1 MVYILKGV
9 FIMRLKDISTYRDD
23 RDYRFYMKLTY
34 VYSDAKGNEHTR
46 IYPKVDFPL
55 ELSLDLPIIEAP
67 SLEVPSFGPN
77 ICIKYNNQ
85 QQISYGDVF
94 IHTGSVSVPANV
106 DIVEKIG
113 PGSMNAPIPD
123 ISTDVSR
130 YDRYIDVYYID
141 YISKPYVR
149 KMTLKEI
156 EKRLGYKVE
165 VVSDKKEEK

>member
-1 MVYILKGV
+1 MVYILKGI

-34 VYSDAKGNEHTR
+34 VYEDAKGNEHTR
-46 IYPKVDFPL
+46 VYPKVDFP
-55 ELSLDLPIIEAP
+55 P
-67 SLEVPSFGPN
+67 
-77 ICIKYNNQ
+77 
-85 QQISYGDVF
+85 
-94 IHTGSVSVPANV
+94 GSVSVPANV

-113 PGSMNAPIPD
+113 PGSMNVPIPD

-149 KMTLKEI
+149 EITLKEI
-156 EKRLGYKVE
+156 EKRLGYKVKI
-165 VVSDKKEEK
+165 VSDKKEEK

>member
-1 MVYILKGV
+1 MVYILKEV
-9 FIMRLKDISTYRDD
+9 FIMMLKDISTYRDD
-23 RDYRFYMKLTY
+23 YDYRFYMKLTY

-55 ELSLDLPIIEAP
+55 ELSFNLPIIEA
-67 SLEVPSFGPN
+67 PSFGPN

-149 KMTLKEI
+149 EITLKEI
-156 EKRLGYKVE
+156 EKRLGYKVKI
-165 VVSDKKEEK
+165 VSDKKE

>member
-1 MVYILKGV
+1 
-9 FIMRLKDISTYRDD
+9 MRLKDISTYRDD

-34 VYSDAKGNEHTR
+34 VYEDIKGNEHTR

-55 ELSLDLPIIEAP
+55 ELSLNLPIIEAP
-67 SLEVPSFGPN
+67 SFGPN
-77 ICIKYNNQ
+77 MYIKYNDS

-113 PGSMNAPIPD
+113 PGSMNVPIPD

-149 KMTLKEI
+149 EITLKEI
-156 EKRLGYKVE
+156 EKKLGYKVK

>member
-1 MVYILKGV
+1 
-9 FIMRLKDISTYRDD
+9 MRLKDISTYRDD
-23 RDYRFYMKLTY
+23 CDYRFYMKLTY
-34 VYSDAKGNEHTR
+34 VYEDVKGNEHTR
-46 IYPKVDFPL
+46 AYPKVDFPL

-67 SLEVPSFGPN
+67 SLEAPLFGPN
-77 ICIKYNNQ
+77 MYIKYNDS

-106 DIVEKIG
+106 D
-113 PGSMNAPIPD
+113 
-123 ISTDVSR
+123 
-130 YDRYIDVYYID
+130 IDVYYID

>member
-1 MVYILKGV
+1 
-9 FIMRLKDISTYRDD
+9 
-23 RDYRFYMKLTY
+23 
-34 VYSDAKGNEHTR
+34 
-46 IYPKVDFPL
+46 
-55 ELSLDLPIIEAP
+55 
-67 SLEVPSFGPN
+67 
-77 ICIKYNNQ
+77 
-85 QQISYGDVF
+85 
-94 IHTGSVSVPANV
+94 
-106 DIVEKIG
+106 VEKIG

>member
-1 MVYILKGV
+1 
-9 FIMRLKDISTYRDD
+9 MRLKDISTYRDYC
-23 RDYRFYMKLTY
+23 DYRFYMKLTY
-34 VYSDAKGNEHTR
+34 VYEDVKGNEHTR
-46 IYPKVDFPL
+46 VYPKVDFPL

-67 SLEVPSFGPN
+67 SLEAPLLEAPLFGPN
-77 ICIKYNNQ
+77 MYIKYNDS

-113 PGSMNAPIPD
+113 PGSMNVPIPD

>member
-1 MVYILKGV
+1 
-9 FIMRLKDISTYRDD
+9 MRLKDISTYRDD

-34 VYSDAKGNEHTR
+34 VYEDIKGNEHTR

-55 ELSLDLPIIEAP
+55 ELSLNLPIIEAP
-67 SLEVPSFGPN
+67 SFGPN
-77 ICIKYNNQ
+77 MYIEYNDS

-113 PGSMNAPIPD
+113 PGSMNVPIPD

-149 KMTLKEI
+149 EITLKEI
-156 EKRLGYKVE
+156 EKKLGYKVK

>member
-1 MVYILKGV
+1 
-9 FIMRLKDISTYRDD
+9 MRLKDISTYRDD
-23 RDYRFYMKLTY
+23 YDYRFYMKLTY
-34 VYSDAKGNEHTR
+34 VYNDAKGNEHTR
-46 IYPKVDFPL
+46 IYPKIDFPL

-67 SLEVPSFGPN
+67 SFGPDMW
-77 ICIKYNNQ
+77 IKNSNS

-113 PGSMNAPIPD
+113 PGSMNVPIPD

-165 VVSDKKEEK
+165 VDSDKKEEK

>member
-1 MVYILKGV
+1 
-9 FIMRLKDISTYRDD
+9 MRLKDISTYRDD

-34 VYSDAKGNEHTR
+34 VYEDAKGNEHTR
-46 IYPKVDFPL
+46 VYPKVDFPL
-55 ELSLDLPIIEAP
+55 KLSLDLPIIEAP
-67 SLEVPSFGPN
+67 SFGPSMW
-77 ICIKYNNQ
+77 IRYSGS

-94 IHTGSVSVPANV
+94 IHTGSVPVPANV

-113 PGSMNAPIPD
+113 PGSMNVPIPD

-149 KMTLKEI
+149 EMTLKEI
-156 EKRLGYKVE
+156 EKRLGYKVK

>member
-1 MVYILKGV
+1 
-9 FIMRLKDISTYRDD
+9 MRLKDISTYRDD

-34 VYSDAKGNEHTR
+34 VYEDIKGNEHTR

-55 ELSLDLPIIEAP
+55 ELSLNLPTIEAQ
-67 SLEVPSFGPN
+67 SFYPDMW
-77 ICIKYNNQ
+77 IKYSNA

-113 PGSMNAPIPD
+113 PGSMNVPIPD
-123 ISTDVSR
+123 I
-130 YDRYIDVYYID
+130 YYID

-149 KMTLKEI
+149 EMTLKEI
-156 EKRLGYKVE
+156 EKRLGYKVK

>member
-1 MVYILKGV
+1 
-9 FIMRLKDISTYRDD
+9 MRLKDISTYRDD
-23 RDYRFYMKLTY
+23 YDYRFYMKLTY

-55 ELSLDLPIIEAP
+55 ELSLNLPIIEAP
-67 SLEVPSFGPN
+67 SLEVPSFGPKV
-77 ICIKYNNQ
+77 CIKYNDQ

-113 PGSMNAPIPD
+113 PGSMNVPIPD
-123 ISTDVSR
+123 IST
-130 YDRYIDVYYID
+130 DVYYID

-149 KMTLKEI
+149 EITLKEI
-156 EKRLGYKVE
+156 EKRLGYKVK

>member
-1 MVYILKGV
+1 
-9 FIMRLKDISTYRDD
+9 MRLKDISTYRDD

-34 VYSDAKGNEHTR
+34 VYEDAKGNEHTR
-46 IYPKVDFPL
+46 VYPKVDFPL

-67 SLEVPSFGPN
+67 SFGPN
-77 ICIKYNNQ
+77 MRIKYNDS

-113 PGSMNAPIPD
+113 PGSMNVPIPD